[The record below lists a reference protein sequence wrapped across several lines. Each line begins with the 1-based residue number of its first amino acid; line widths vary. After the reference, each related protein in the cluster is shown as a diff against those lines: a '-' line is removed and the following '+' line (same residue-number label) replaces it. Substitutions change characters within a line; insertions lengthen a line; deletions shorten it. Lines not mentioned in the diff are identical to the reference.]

1 MAFTT
6 KYKDNTMYDD
16 DIYDMEEVAMKSRRP
31 KPTLADKR
39 RKMLD
44 HMEDLER
51 LASRLE
57 KCNTPTTAQKKS
69 VKGSLNNI
77 RKVFT
82 AVYSKL

>member
-1 MAFTT
+1 MNMR
-6 KYKDNTMYDD
+6 DYDE
-16 DIYDMEEVAMKSRRP
+16 YDMEEVAMSSREQKKTP
-31 KPTLADKR
+31 ADKR

-51 LASRLE
+51 MASRLD
-57 KCNTPTTAQKKS
+57 KCKVPTEAQRKS
-69 VKGSLNNI
+69 VLGSISNI

>member
-1 MAFTT
+1 MR
-6 KYKDNTMYDD
+6 DYDD
-16 DIYDMEEVAMKSRRP
+16 YDMEEVAMSSREEKKTP
-31 KPTLADKR
+31 ADKR

-51 LASRLE
+51 LAARLE
-57 KCNTPTTAQKKS
+57 KCKVPTDAQRKS
-69 VKGSLNNI
+69 VQGSLNNI